1 MAEIEDPYR
10 RPPYSDQF
18 VSFYNELKQVMDV
31 SGHLFINIYND
42 PSGNSYTLDSI
53 GNPIQHR
60 KVKYII
66 YTYSN
71 AEFPGS
77 QSDVGGIKIKFID
90 NSEIQFPNSE
100 PYIFFWYSIDGIE
113 PVVIKP
119 FT

>member
-1 MAEIEDPYR
+1 MSTVDDPYR

-18 VSFYNELKQVMDV
+18 LSFYTELKQVMDS
-31 SGHLFINIYND
+31 SGHLFINIYSD
-42 PSGNSYTLDSI
+42 PSGNTITPDSI
-53 GNPIQHR
+53 GNPIEHR
-60 KVKYII
+60 QVKYII

-77 QSDVGGIKIKFID
+77 QSDEGGIKIKFVD
-90 NSEIQFPNSE
+90 NSFIQFPNSE
-100 PYIFFWYSIDGIE
+100 PYILFWYSIDGIE